1 MGFSTMD
8 RRIVQSNHCSLAKL
22 FTLFPTVVRRIRIEL
37 VRFLPDHDTI
47 ILAFESNPLDSVT
60 DLLSAELFDEWNLS
74 DNSSSRGFPF
84 VRKHEPPIFSSVN
97 CSRLSNNFMELFV
110 SFHHLAS
117 IPEHYFQLTFNSFIL
132 SWRNFIFNNFR
143 RIRTTII
150 ISKKTRTH
158 TYII

>member
-60 DLLSAELFDEWNLS
+60 DLLSAELSDEWNLS

-97 CSRLSNNFMELFV
+97 CSRIILWNYSSVFTTLHRYLN
-110 SFHHLAS
+110 
-117 IPEHYFQLTFNSFIL
+117 ITFNLLSIRSFSHGGIL
-132 SWRNFIFNNFR
+132 YLITSEEPEQR
-143 RIRTTII
+143 
-150 ISKKTRTH
+150 
-158 TYII
+158 

>member
-74 DNSSSRGFPF
+74 DNSSSRGFPS
-84 VRKHEPPIFSSVN
+84 VRKHEPRTFDFFHPLIVRDCRIILWNYSSVFTTLHRYLN
-97 CSRLSNNFMELFV
+97 
-110 SFHHLAS
+110 
-117 IPEHYFQLTFNSFIL
+117 ITFNLLSIRSFSHGGIL
-132 SWRNFIFNNFR
+132 YLITSEEPEQR
-143 RIRTTII
+143 
-150 ISKKTRTH
+150 
-158 TYII
+158 